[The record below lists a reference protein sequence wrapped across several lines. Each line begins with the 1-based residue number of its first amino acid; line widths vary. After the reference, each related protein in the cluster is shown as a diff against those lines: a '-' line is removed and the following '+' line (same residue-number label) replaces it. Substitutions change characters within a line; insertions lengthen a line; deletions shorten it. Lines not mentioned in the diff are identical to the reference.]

1 MRRRQLSRD
10 QKAVGQRVFGYV
22 RPSLARLAEEDKAR
36 FGAAYCGLCR
46 VLGERYGQAAR
57 FILNYDFTFLAILL
71 WPAGAEDQVLR
82 RGCIAHPV
90 GKRAYYPENAALE
103 LAADE
108 SVILA
113 WWQIQDA
120 LSDPG
125 RGKGKYR
132 AASLALQSAYRRAS
146 RQRPDFDRITRER
159 LAQLRELEE
168 AECPSLDRPADTF
181 AGILAAA
188 AAGVEDPVKRRV
200 LEQFLYHL
208 GRWVYLADAADDL
221 TKDAATGSYNPIR
234 YRFGL
239 TDGTLTEEA
248 REALVVSLD
257 HSIRLMAAAYELWDF
272 GPWSAIIQATVYEGL
287 FCVGKAVLEGTFQAN
302 DMTFRITG
310 RNKEQL

>member
-1 MRRRQLSRD
+1 M
-10 QKAVGQRVFGYV
+10 
-22 RPSLARLAEEDKAR
+22 RPSPARLTEEDKAR

-71 WPAGAEDQVLR
+71 WPDGADGGVLR
-82 RGCIAHPV
+82 RGCMAHPL
-90 GKRAYYPENAALE
+90 GKRDYYPENAALE

-113 WWQIQDA
+113 WWQMRDA

-125 RGKGKYR
+125 GGKGKYR
-132 AASLALQSAYRRAS
+132 AASWALSGAYRKARE
-146 RQRPDFDRITRER
+146 RRPAFDRITRER
-159 LAQLRELEE
+159 LERLRELEE
-168 AECPSLDRPADTF
+168 EACPSLDRPADAF
-181 AGILAAA
+181 AEILAAA
-188 AAGVEDPVKRRV
+188 AEEVADPVKRRV
-200 LEQFLYHL
+200 LEQLLYHL
-208 GRWVYLADAADDL
+208 GRWVYLVDAADDL
-221 TKDAATGSYNPIR
+221 AEDAASGSYNPLIC
-234 YRFGL
+234 RFGL

-272 GPWSAIIQATVYEGL
+272 GPWSGTIQATVYEGL
-287 FCVGKAVLEGTFQAN
+287 FFVGKAVLEGTFQAN
-302 DMTFRITG
+302 DMAFRING

>member
-1 MRRRQLSRD
+1 M
-10 QKAVGQRVFGYV
+10 FGYV

-71 WPAGAEDQVLR
+71 WPASAQDGILR
-82 RGCIAHPV
+82 RGCIAHPLR
-90 GKRAYYPENAALE
+90 KRGYYPGNAALE

-113 WWQIQDA
+113 WWQIHDA

-125 RGKGKYR
+125 KGKGKYR
-132 AASLALQSAYRRAS
+132 AASLALQSAYRKARE
-146 RQRPDFDRITRER
+146 RRPDFDRITREK
-159 LAQLRELEE
+159 LDVLRELEE
-168 AECPSLDRPADTF
+168 AACPSLDRPADAF
-181 AGILAAA
+181 AGLLSAAA
-188 AAGVEDPVKRRV
+188 AEVEDPVKRRV
-200 LEQFLYHL
+200 LEQMLYHL

-221 TKDAATGSYNPIR
+221 AKDAATGSYNPIR
-234 YRFGL
+234 CRFGL
-239 TDGTLTEEA
+239 EGGTLTEEA
-248 REALVVSLD
+248 REALIVSLD

-272 GPWSAIIQATVYEGL
+272 GPWSGIIQATVYEGL
-287 FCVGKAVLEGTFQAN
+287 FCVGKAVLEGTFQAGS
-302 DMTFRITG
+302 MGFPIAG

>member
-1 MRRRQLSRD
+1 
-10 QKAVGQRVFGYV
+10 VFGYV
-22 RPSLARLAEEDKAR
+22 RPSLARLTEEDKAR

-71 WPAGAEDQVLR
+71 WPAQAEDEVLR
-82 RGCIAHPV
+82 RGCVAHPL
-90 GKRAYYPENAALE
+90 GKRAYYPDNKALE

-113 WWQIQDA
+113 WWQMQDA

-125 RGKGKYR
+125 KGKGKYR
-132 AASLALQSAYRRAS
+132 AASLALRSAYRRAQE
-146 RQRPDFDRITRER
+146 RRPDFDRITREK
-159 LAQLRELEE
+159 LAALRELEE
-168 AECPSLDRPADTF
+168 TECPSLDRPADAF
-181 AGILAAA
+181 AGLLAAA
-188 AAGVEDPVKRRV
+188 SEGVEDTVKRRV
-200 LEQFLYHL
+200 LEQLLYHL
-208 GRWVYLADAADDL
+208 GRWVYLVDAADDL
-221 TKDAATGSYNPIR
+221 ARDAASGSYNPIR
-234 YRFGL
+234 CRFRL

-272 GPWSAIIQATVYEGL
+272 GPWSSIIRATVYEGL

-302 DMTFRITG
+302 DMTFRIAD
-310 RNKEQL
+310 RKKEQL